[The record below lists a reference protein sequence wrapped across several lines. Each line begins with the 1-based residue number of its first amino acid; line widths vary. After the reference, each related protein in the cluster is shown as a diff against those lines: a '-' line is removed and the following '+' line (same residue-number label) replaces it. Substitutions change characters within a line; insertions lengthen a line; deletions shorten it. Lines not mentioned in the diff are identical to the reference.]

1 MEKKRKYLETYI
13 KFGFTT
19 VINNG
24 RENPQCVLCNAVLS
38 SESMKP
44 SKLKRHLE
52 TKHAEHSK
60 KDLSFFQRHEA
71 GLKRQRLEPTGKCQ
85 QQNTATLQASYE
97 VALQISKNKKPHTI
111 GEKLIKPCLLKVV
124 KLVLGDVSEE
134 KIRNISL
141 SNNTIQRRIEDM
153 SLDVR
158 DQVLAE
164 IKNSPL
170 FSLQLDESTDVSSCA
185 QLLVFVRYL
194 HEGDIK
200 EEFLF
205 CSPLETTT
213 KGEDI
218 MKQMNS
224 FFEAGGLEWKKVCGV
239 CTDGAPAMLGCRS
252 GFQTKVKELAP
263 QAKSVHCFIHRYA
276 LASKT
281 LPASLIVV
289 LETVIKVVNYIK
301 SGALNTRLFRELCK
315 DMNSDHEVLLFYTSV
330 RWLSKG
336 NVINRV
342 FELREEI
349 KLFLEVQEKTEL
361 AAYFAQEAWIKKLA
375 YLSDIFDQ
383 LNKLNLKLQGR
394 ETNIMLFQDCLTA
407 FVAKL
412 NNWQRKVNRGNI
424 AMFENLSGVIQE
436 SEADLH
442 EIQHDI
448 TAHLESLENEFRRY
462 FPELTEEESLPVR
475 NPFSSALNVASL
487 PDDVQDEF
495 LELRS
500 DSSARDQF
508 KEKTLNEFW
517 CGMHQTY
524 ANVAALALR
533 VLLPYASTYLCESGF
548 STLLHIKSKSRN
560 RLNPEND
567 MRLSLSTTQPR
578 IVNLVARIQ
587 AQPSH

>member
-1 MEKKRKYLETYI
+1 
-13 KFGFTT
+13 
-19 VINNG
+19 
-24 RENPQCVLCNAVLS
+24 
-38 SESMKP
+38 
-44 SKLKRHLE
+44 
-52 TKHAEHSK
+52 
-60 KDLSFFQRHEA
+60 
-71 GLKRQRLEPTGKCQ
+71 
-85 QQNTATLQASYE
+85 
-97 VALQISKNKKPHTI
+97 
-111 GEKLIKPCLLKVV
+111 
-124 KLVLGDVSEE
+124 
-134 KIRNISL
+134 
-141 SNNTIQRRIEDM
+141 
-153 SLDVR
+153 
-158 DQVLAE
+158 
-164 IKNSPL
+164 
-170 FSLQLDESTDVSSCA
+170 
-185 QLLVFVRYL
+185 
-194 HEGDIK
+194 
-200 EEFLF
+200 
-205 CSPLETTT
+205 
-213 KGEDI
+213 
-218 MKQMNS
+218 
-224 FFEAGGLEWKKVCGV
+224 
-239 CTDGAPAMLGCRS
+239 
-252 GFQTKVKELAP
+252 
-263 QAKSVHCFIHRYA
+263 
-276 LASKT
+276 
-281 LPASLIVV
+281 
-289 LETVIKVVNYIK
+289 
-301 SGALNTRLFRELCK
+301 
-315 DMNSDHEVLLFYTSV
+315 
-330 RWLSKG
+330 LSKG

-349 KLFLEVQEKTEL
+349 KLFLEVQGKTDL
-361 AAYFAQEAWIKKLA
+361 AEYFVQEAWIQKLA

-412 NNWQRKVNRGNI
+412 NNWQHKVNRGNI

-436 SEADLH
+436 SEADLQ

-448 TAHLESLENEFRRY
+448 TAHLESLENEFERY

-495 LELRS
+495 LELRN

-517 CGMHQTY
+517 CGMHQKY